1 MGLLGHTRAKFFV
14 LIEER
19 MEATETV
26 GETIPGNIGKGQP
39 IDDLGKCLLG
49 DRAC

>member
-19 MEATETV
+19 MEAAETA
-26 GETIPGNIGKGQP
+26 GEWNYPK
-39 IDDLGKCLLG
+39 
-49 DRAC
+49 